1 MRSNFGI
8 CGLKVLN
15 CAILKGNLES
25 GMHTAA
31 EKPFEL
37 TASLEDYLEAIKELI
52 DENVHGHAHTS
63 EIARRLKVKMP
74 SVTNALGILRR
85 HGYINYDSSYPVTL
99 TEAGVV
105 AAERVINRHRVLKTF
120 LQDVLCL
127 PEEEASAAACRM
139 EHIMDDRL
147 IVRLNA
153 LIDVLADDA
162 SGAAVRQRIAQR
174 LENE

>member
-1 MRSNFGI
+1 
-8 CGLKVLN
+8 
-15 CAILKGNLES
+15 
-25 GMHTAA
+25 MHTAV

-105 AAERVINRHRVLKTF
+105 AAERVINRHRILKTF
-120 LQDVLCL
+120 LQDILCL

-153 LIDVLADDA
+153 LIEVLADETA
-162 SGAAVRQRIAQR
+162 GAEVCQRIAQR